1 MDKTRIIPKQ
11 AHADL
16 KETSENKQL
25 LMLNKENSLLLGD
38 QSTLTAQVTIST
50 LDTIPVRNLPSH
62 SAAFLQKSL
71 KDPRFYPTAGKLS
84 NL

>member
-16 KETSENKQL
+16 KEMSENKQL

-38 QSTLTAQVTIST
+38 SEHPHSPGDNLNPRHYSST
-50 LDTIPVRNLPSH
+50 
-62 SAAFLQKSL
+62 
-71 KDPRFYPTAGKLS
+71 
-84 NL
+84 

>member
-50 LDTIPVRNLPSH
+50 LDTIPVRNLPS
-62 SAAFLQKSL
+62 LQPSYK
-71 KDPRFYPTAGKLS
+71 